1 MTTRSIAVATF
12 IGVSSC
18 GVLAQPAATV
28 PAFEVST
35 IKPASPDANG
45 RSFRLV
51 GARRFTANN
60 HTLKEN
66 IGFAYNLAPGLISG
80 GPAWADSE
88 RYDIVGET
96 PGESRLDN
104 EQIRLMFRTLLADRF
119 KLKFHREQK
128 ELSAYN
134 LVLGKSAPK
143 LKESTAGP
151 DKEPSLLIHGSPPG
165 GAVLPARNG
174 TMAMFASL
182 LQRVVMDR
190 PVVDKTG
197 LTGRYDFDLEF
208 AVDGTR
214 LGGTDPPLGG
224 ADSEN
229 KPDIFTA
236 IQKLGLRLEST
247 KALVEVLVI
256 DHAEKP
262 DGN

>member
-1 MTTRSIAVATF
+1 MTNRSIAVAAF

-18 GVLAQPAATV
+18 GILAQPVATV
-28 PAFEVST
+28 PVFEVST
-35 IKPASPDANG
+35 IKPASPDANS
-45 RSFRLV
+45 RSFRFV

-66 IGFAYNLAPGLISG
+66 IGFAYNLTPGLVSG
-80 GPAWADSE
+80 GPVWADSD

-96 PGESRLDN
+96 PGESRPAN
-104 EQIRLMFRTLLADRF
+104 EQIQSMFRTLLADRF
-119 KLKFHREQK
+119 KLTFHREQK
-128 ELSAYN
+128 ELSIYN
-134 LVLGKSAPK
+134 LVVGKSGPK
-143 LKESTAGP
+143 IKESTAGP

-197 LTGRYDFDLEF
+197 LIGRYDFDLEF

-214 LGGTDPPLGG
+214 LGGADRPPGG
-224 ADSEN
+224 ADSEI

-247 KALVEVLVI
+247 KARVEVLVI
-256 DHAEKP
+256 DHAERP